1 MICIYMVEKPYLCI
15 VYKRNLQLMI
25 DFNAI
30 TQTKAFARQ
39 DGVFLE
45 YVMDCNL
52 CIGDLCASDRPRRIA
67 CFLHPS
73 LCSVAND

>member
-1 MICIYMVEKPYLCI
+1 
-15 VYKRNLQLMI
+15 MI

-39 DGVFLE
+39 DGV
-45 YVMDCNL
+45 
-52 CIGDLCASDRPRRIA
+52 IA